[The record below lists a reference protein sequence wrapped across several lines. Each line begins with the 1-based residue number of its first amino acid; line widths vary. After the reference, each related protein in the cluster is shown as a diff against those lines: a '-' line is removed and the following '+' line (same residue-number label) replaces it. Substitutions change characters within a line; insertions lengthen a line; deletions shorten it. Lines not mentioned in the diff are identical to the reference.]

1 MCVRNYSLLVVMF
14 LACLGTRPLLAA
26 DTAAGEQKSA
36 NCVGCHGP
44 KGKSNSD
51 QWPHLAA
58 QQASYLVKQLS
69 AFKTGARNNLVMQA
83 MAANLT
89 DEDMTNL
96 AVYYASQPAVSG
108 KADAHLVK
116 SGQVKA
122 AMCQGCH
129 GSSGQG
135 NGQFPRLAGQRPD
148 YLVKQLNSFKE
159 GKRSNGQM
167 KAVAGSLSEED
178 MKALAAYFSAL

>member
-1 MCVRNYSLLVVMF
+1 
-14 LACLGTRPLLAA
+14 
-26 DTAAGEQKSA
+26 
-36 NCVGCHGP
+36 
-44 KGKSNSD
+44 
-51 QWPHLAA
+51 
-58 QQASYLVKQLS
+58 
-69 AFKTGARNNLVMQA
+69 MQA

-108 KADAHLVK
+108 KADADLVK

-129 GSSGQG
+129 GSAGQG